1 MSRLDELINWF
12 NPESK
17 VMIALSG
24 GVDSGLVAYAA
35 FQKLKSNTIAVTADY
50 KTLSKEELDTAKDVC
65 KEIGI
70 SHIFLDYNELENED
84 FVKNDSDRCFHCR
97 SELGTHLIN
106 LAKEYDVDVIVDGTN
121 IDDLGDF
128 RPGIE
133 ALKLHEIKS
142 PLVET
147 NFTKNEIRECAKSVG
162 LSIYDKPSNSCLA
175 SRIPWGQR
183 VTAEK
188 LIRIEMGETIVKQ
201 LTHLKQVRVRDLNGH
216 AKIEVESNNISLFD
230 NSLLEQLSEK
240 LKVIGFSEVEV
251 DPEGYKPGKINV
263 IVD

>member
-12 NPESK
+12 DPESK

-24 GVDSGLVAYAA
+24 GVDSGLVAFAA
-35 FQKLKSNTIAVTADY
+35 FQKLKSNAIAVTADY
-50 KTLSKEELDTAKDVC
+50 KTLSQEELDTAKDVC

-70 SHIFLDYNELENED
+70 SHIFLDYNELENES
-84 FVKNDSDRCFHCR
+84 FVKNNSDRCFHCR

-106 LAKEYDVDVIVDGTN
+106 LAKEHDVDVIVDGTN
-121 IDDLGDF
+121 IDDLGDY

-133 ALKLHEIKS
+133 ALKQHQIKS

-147 NFTKNEIRECAKSVG
+147 NFTKNEIRKCAKSVG

-201 LTHLKQVRVRDLNGH
+201 LTHLKQVRVRDFDGH
-216 AKIEVESNNISLFD
+216 AKIEVEQNKISIFD
-230 NSLLEQLSEK
+230 QSLLQQLSEK
-240 LKVIGFSEVEV
+240 LRFIGFTKVEV

-263 IVD
+263 IAD